1 MSALRKVVA
10 ERDGVALVELLEGDQ
25 AWLDERGDGAFE
37 SDPDD
42 REPLQRLT
50 VYRLGVADAMSGE
63 LVGSLSWHAE
73 GYGPTVNCAA
83 WNIGIALLPAARGR
97 GIGSGA
103 QRMLAEYLF
112 ATTEVDRIEA
122 STEVTNVAERRALTR
137 AGFRPEGVI
146 RGAAMRG
153 GERRDYLGF
162 ALLRSDLRPAS
173 EERVIV
179 AARDGV
185 GLAEPFPGDVDIV
198 FKASASEFDQ
208 DEDHRPRPMLPPAPG
223 HHLIILD
230 TASGTL
236 LGGMSWHAVDY
247 GGTLGAT
254 AWNIGIGLIPEA
266 RGRGVGTLAQR
277 LLAEHLFA
285 TTELDRVEASTD
297 VANLPEQ
304 RALEKAGFR
313 REGVLR
319 GTQVRGGVRRDLVQ
333 YGVLR
338 SDL

>member
-1 MSALRKVVA
+1 MRTVVA

-50 VYRLGVADAMSGE
+50 VYRLGVADTMSGE

-122 STEVTNVAERRALTR
+122 STEVINVAERRALTR

-185 GLAEPFPGDVDIV
+185 GLAEPFPGDVDII

-208 DEDHRPRPMLPPAPG
+208 DEDRRPRPMLPPVPG

-254 AWNIGIGLIPEA
+254 AWNIGIGLIPQA
-266 RGRGVGTLAQR
+266 RGRGVGTSAQR

-304 RALEKAGFR
+304 RSLEKAGFR